1 MRHEAGDLGWGGGTE
16 ASTLRT
22 QGVLASDPTPGP
34 LLSPGLWKWA
44 GQAWHGGQSMNAWRC
59 HSCCLLP
66 GRPSVPPASLG
77 GPPGFPGSWLLGAS
91 LEAHSLSHAGQ
102 LTCLK
107 AAATHSG
114 HTGSTGWSQSERGRR
129 VRQPTYQAD
138 RPESGPLARDL
149 PYSCCLQRAPVAPQL
164 ARAPVPGR

>member
-1 MRHEAGDLGWGGGTE
+1 MRQGIWGDSGFNTEDTGYVSFKPCPRPPPQPRPLEMGWASLARRAEHECLE
-16 ASTLRT
+16 VSL
-22 QGVLASDPTPGP
+22 
-34 LLSPGLWKWA
+34 LLSPA
-44 GQAWHGGQSMNAWRC
+44 RQALC
-59 HSCCLLP
+59 
-66 GRPSVPPASLG
+66 PPASLG

-138 RPESGPLARDL
+138 RPESGPMARDL